1 MRKKYF
7 YMSVLKKIKDFWKKS
22 DNFAEW
28 VVRLMCEIYEESGDD
43 FLKIKNRYL
52 PFQIGI

>member
-28 VVRLMCEIYEESGDD
+28 VVRLVCEIHEESGGG
-43 FLKIKNRYL
+43 NRV
-52 PFQIGI
+52 